1 MNNRSEKQIKAEIE
15 RTGQQYRALTTSQSE
30 LYSELKNW
38 FEAHMENLDAVLEH
52 QDADLNFGEGLEIK
66 AGTDKAKGF
75 HIGIMI
81 ARHLIGEFP
90 EFQFVRGS
98 DLHCDDEDGGNGDQ

>member
-1 MNNRSEKQIKAEIE
+1 MSNRNEEQIKAEIE

-30 LYSELKNW
+30 LYSELKKW
-38 FEAHMENLDAVLEH
+38 FERGIEKLNTVLEH
-52 QDADLNFGEGLEIK
+52 KDADLNFGEGLEIK

-90 EFQFVRGS
+90 KLQPVSNS
-98 DLHCDDEDGGNGDQ
+98 DLHCESEDGDNGNH